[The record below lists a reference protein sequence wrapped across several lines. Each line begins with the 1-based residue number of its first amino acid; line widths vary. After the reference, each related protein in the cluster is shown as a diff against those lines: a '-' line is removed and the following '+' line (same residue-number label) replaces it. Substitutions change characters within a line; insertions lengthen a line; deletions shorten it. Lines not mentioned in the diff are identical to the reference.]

1 MEDEQSTEAAA
12 EGGGDEDPKP
22 DTDDEKEEADDH
34 DQQLRKGGP
43 EADLGYHPGGSK
55 KKSPRRTDHTYR
67 DFSKYPADHI
77 PTDRRTQNNFPAKL
91 HQILSTP
98 AYSHV
103 SVNPHLRLLF
113 LSFLTHSRSIGP
125 SEPPNL
131 WHVNGKS
138 AHCIVVK
145 T

>member
-1 MEDEQSTEAAA
+1 MEDEQSATDVAPERG
-12 EGGGDEDPKP
+12 EDDPKP
-22 DTDDEKEEADDH
+22 DIGDEKEADD
-34 DQQLRKGGP
+34 QGRQPREGGP

-103 SVNPHLRLLF
+103 SCEKKTP
-113 LSFLTHSRSIGP
+113 SASRPSVSHPLPADGP
-125 SEPPNL
+125 SGPPNL
-131 WHVNGKS
+131 WR
-138 AHCIVVK
+138 

>member
-1 MEDEQSTEAAA
+1 MEDEQPSASGQEPR
-12 EGGGDEDPKP
+12 E
-22 DTDDEKEEADDH
+22 
-34 DQQLRKGGP
+34 GGP

-55 KKSPRRTDHTYR
+55 KKAPRRTDHTYR

-103 SVNPHLRLLF
+103 SCEP
-113 LSFLTHSRSIGP
+113 SPPSHSASRPSVSHPLPADGP
-125 SEPPNL
+125 SGPPNL
-131 WHVNGKS
+131 WR
-138 AHCIVVK
+138 